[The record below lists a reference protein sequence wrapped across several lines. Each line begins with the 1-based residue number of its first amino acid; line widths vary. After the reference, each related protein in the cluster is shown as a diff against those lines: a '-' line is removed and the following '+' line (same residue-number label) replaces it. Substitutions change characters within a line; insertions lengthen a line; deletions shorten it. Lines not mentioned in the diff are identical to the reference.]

1 MEPATRGGLA
11 DDRDEASLRTQHF
24 AGQVGKIKHSVG
36 LFVAPP
42 AVKPASV
49 MEPKLG
55 RTSAQRWA
63 VGAVVVM
70 DDDGPSRKSPINAL
84 VTSLLW
90 YMATDRPTQF
100 RRALLNLVR
109 RRVDAELNFA
119 LDDVPAVRGDC
130 TTSEE
135 FAAYDYLTSHGMR
148 NELVVSMA
156 LPLNPLRY
164 TSKIASPSR
173 TGGTLDVATDGSYG
187 ALFGVSPDEMSYCLE
202 RGVELRAA
210 AKAKRIA
217 DAERFRLLERNRRLR
232 MLCKIA
238 GHQWEAAWDRAY
250 TAVTMVPKVGCSA
263 DTQHAEARRIAE
275 MADELL
281 SMWAEPGCSKPTPG
295 EIVTAECTSVER
307 AVLLERIHQAQTR
320 ESAWRERTSLADD
333 GNGYTTDRRMAAF
346 TLRNRALKPP
356 GDEPEWILSASP
368 VIDTSVP
375 RGFSMVRQLNRALV
389 VLAPFG
395 YPHKPQLEHSVEN
408 GIMQGPLH
416 PKGARARPGHRA
428 RPPAAHLLWYDHVS
442 AQRTACDQPQVVR
455 SPTGGRIVSHPRIEV
470 DSPDAQLSVWL
481 QLLTRGCA
489 PYTAHGEA
497 LRLEVDRAY
506 VGSSKPAGLKCVL
519 LRMAIG
525 ERVCITFGLDWSV
538 FEVLRAP
545 PARPGRRRALDRV
558 RRHVLGRRLRSVRAR
573 PEHVPADCRPR
584 LLRAQPEA
592 APLRH
597 GRQGRGAP
605 ARRVPPRS

>member
-1 MEPATRGGLA
+1 M
-11 DDRDEASLRTQHF
+11 
-24 AGQVGKIKHSVG
+24 
-36 LFVAPP
+36 
-42 AVKPASV
+42 
-49 MEPKLG
+49 
-55 RTSAQRWA
+55 
-63 VGAVVVM
+63 
-70 DDDGPSRKSPINAL
+70 
-84 VTSLLW
+84 
-90 YMATDRPTQF
+90 
-100 RRALLNLVR
+100 
-109 RRVDAELNFA
+109 
-119 LDDVPAVRGDC
+119 
-130 TTSEE
+130 
-135 FAAYDYLTSHGMR
+135 
-148 NELVVSMA
+148 
-156 LPLNPLRY
+156 
-164 TSKIASPSR
+164 
-173 TGGTLDVATDGSYG
+173 
-187 ALFGVSPDEMSYCLE
+187 
-202 RGVELRAA
+202 
-210 AKAKRIA
+210 
-217 DAERFRLLERNRRLR
+217 
-232 MLCKIA
+232 
-238 GHQWEAAWDRAY
+238 DRAY
-250 TAVTMVPKVGCSA
+250 TAVTMVPKVGSSA

-416 PKGARARPGHRA
+416 PRAHVLVLDIVRD
-428 RPPAAHLLWYDHVS
+428 HLQHTSLWYDHVS

-455 SPTGGRIVSHPRIEV
+455 SPTGGRIVPHPRIEV

-497 LRLEVDRAY
+497 LRFEVDRAY

-538 FEVLRAP
+538 FEVFARRLLDPVAGGPSIGYDDMCWVDVSDQYAP
-545 PARPGRRRALDRV
+545 DLSTFQLTADRV
-558 RRHVLGRRLRSVRAR
+558 CSALNRKLRRCDTAAKDAALPLVAFRAALLTTWRCMSDRHDRTARKSSISTARKGYSMLARRHNVQLRDATA
-573 PEHVPADCRPR
+573 E
-584 LLRAQPEA
+584 EA
-592 APLRH
+592 AEVR
-597 GRQGRGAP
+597 RTRGMRPYEAVCV
-605 ARRVPPRS
+605 RIDPPRQWISAYDPDVTAFCEGWVWKRCQCSRGCVFRRGPGPLVGKGQASMRSYLQ